1 MLQLHGFTEGPLIP
15 ALGYLVSS
23 VGVFLGLRCASR
35 ARACPG
41 PARTRWLVL
50 AGVAIGGLGIWA
62 MDFIALLGF
71 AVAGETTRY
80 SGPVTLASLLLA
92 VATAAAGLL
101 IAGAGNLAQGGLAL
115 GALPLGGLV
124 AGLGVAAVHYLGMA
138 AMRMPGRLSYA
149 PLPFALSVVVAVAAA
164 TAVLWGAAR
173 LRGAASALG
182 FALVLG
188 LLLCGMHYTA
198 MAATRVSAAAGPA
211 GLVAGGGGGATAA
224 GFLLPVILGTGVVVF
239 VIWAAVALSPTED
252 AINYDAAL
260 LAHIRRRTEN
270 PAGPRAAT
278 PVPAPLA
285 TPVPAPLATPP
296 PAASLPPRDAA
307 ASAPAEP
314 GARGPDRVS
323 GIAPRPGARV
333 PYSSDM

>member
-1 MLQLHGFTEGPLIP
+1 M
-15 ALGYLVSS
+15 SS

-80 SGPVTLASLLLA
+80 SVPVTLASLLLA

-173 LRGAASALG
+173 LRGAGVRA
-182 FALVLG
+182 G
-188 LLLCGMHYTA
+188 LRA
-198 MAATRVSAAAGPA
+198 RARAAAVRDALHRDGGHA
-211 GLVAGGGGGATAA
+211 GVRGGRPGRAGRG
-224 GFLLPVILGTGVVVF
+224 
-239 VIWAAVALSPTED
+239 
-252 AINYDAAL
+252 
-260 LAHIRRRTEN
+260 RRRR
-270 PAGPRAAT
+270 GHGRG
-278 PVPAPLA
+278 L
-285 TPVPAPLATPP
+285 
-296 PAASLPPRDAA
+296 PAARHPRHR
-307 ASAPAEP
+307 
-314 GARGPDRVS
+314 RGRVRDL
-323 GIAPRPGARV
+323 GGRRPVAHRGR
-333 PYSSDM
+333 DQL